1 MAGTRRGTACHG
13 LRPVSELARRYAH
26 RGCDPRA
33 RGPVSLD
40 RIVSCTRD
48 CARGRDHLDRR
59 FAPHRACL
67 AQPRRDHSDARS
79 AALYLGCLR
88 RRRHHRLAAVFLER
102 AEICAQFLFPGQD
115 GIARAR
121 GLQHD
126 GLSSDRHTRDR
137 ALGRG
142 GRDAGRRQDRG
153 WDLASG
159 LDRGGGVRPLDRL
172 HIALVR
178 PPGYFFDERSAS
190 RLREG
195 RPMQSRLL
203 AIFVVFVS
211 TAAADAQNAPKKQ
224 PTIINPPPTAQDY
237 ADLAKL
243 PDWSGVWNPKI
254 TDQDQQA
261 RNNPPPWNE
270 KVAKEVEKMW
280 AEEKA
285 GRPKLI
291 FYGCFP
297 EAHPS
302 WMLVTHNAMEILF
315 TPGRVTMLGESD
327 GNRLRRIY
335 TDGRPHLET
344 PDPSFHG
351 HSIGRWEGDTLVVDT
366 VDILPQA
373 PLAISEAV

>member
-1 MAGTRRGTACHG
+1 MR
-13 LRPVSELARRYAH
+13 
-26 RGCDPRA
+26 
-33 RGPVSLD
+33 
-40 RIVSCTRD
+40 
-48 CARGRDHLDRR
+48 
-59 FAPHRACL
+59 
-67 AQPRRDHSDARS
+67 
-79 AALYLGCLR
+79 
-88 RRRHHRLAAVFLER
+88 
-102 AEICAQFLFPGQD
+102 
-115 GIARAR
+115 
-121 GLQHD
+121 
-126 GLSSDRHTRDR
+126 
-137 ALGRG
+137 
-142 GRDAGRRQDRG
+142 
-153 WDLASG
+153 
-159 LDRGGGVRPLDRL
+159 
-172 HIALVR
+172 
-178 PPGYFFDERSAS
+178 
-190 RLREG
+190 
-195 RPMQSRLL
+195 SRLL

-224 PTIINPPPTAQDY
+224 PAIINPPPTAQDY

-254 TDQDQQA
+254 SDQDQQA

-335 TDGRPHLET
+335 TDGRPHPET
-344 PDPSFHG
+344 PDPSFLAIR
-351 HSIGRWEGDTLVVDT
+351 SAIGRVTRSSLTPSTSCRRRRSRSVRRSACQTTATCTSPNVSTLPKRT
-366 VDILPQA
+366 SCTSSLRLLRPA
-373 PLAISEAV
+373 SSPSPGRPRASSSASEHASSTLSRAYASWATTGKRMMRMATTYLFRSRRPSGAISSRRNNPANRIDLMTNNFRTIGVFAVARTVAAGIAS

>member
-1 MAGTRRGTACHG
+1 MRSP
-13 LRPVSELARRYAH
+13 LLAMF
-26 RGCDPRA
+26 
-33 RGPVSLD
+33 V
-40 RIVSCTRD
+40 V
-48 CARGRDHLDRR
+48 
-59 FAPHRACL
+59 
-67 AQPRRDHSDARS
+67 
-79 AALYLGCLR
+79 
-88 RRRHHRLAAVFLER
+88 
-102 AEICAQFLFPGQD
+102 
-115 GIARAR
+115 
-121 GLQHD
+121 
-126 GLSSDRHTRDR
+126 
-137 ALGRG
+137 
-142 GRDAGRRQDRG
+142 
-153 WDLASG
+153 LAS
-159 LDRGGGVRPLDRL
+159 
-172 HIALVR
+172 
-178 PPGYFFDERSAS
+178 
-190 RLREG
+190 
-195 RPMQSRLL
+195 
-203 AIFVVFVS
+203 
-211 TAAADAQNAPKKQ
+211 TATADAQNAPKKQ

-254 TDQDQQA
+254 SDQDQQA
-261 RNNPPPWNE
+261 RNNPPPWNGN
-270 KVAKEVEKMW
+270 VRKEVEKMW

-335 TDGRPHLET
+335 TDGRSHPET

-373 PLAISEAV
+373 PLAISEAVGVPNDGDMHVTERIYLADKDILHVELEITAPNILTKPWKTTRIFFRQRARKFDAAEAQDHADTISIMLMSFPHMFPAATNQWKPGADRDPATDTYASPDLWANFVDFYQRASNASKLAQ